1 MTCAAVVTSL
11 AVTVLSAAPPASAPA
26 LEQLAKKVAEHTA
39 LAQPEAPVGVY
50 VEAPTPGL
58 QQAFATAFAS
68 ALTSR
73 QLAGVTVVAPETTQA
88 EALARTRDLR
98 TLAEVVLSLSGTTL
112 TAQTSLV
119 STWVN
124 FWSGNAA
131 ASVSAQTF
139 TAQVDADLAVRALA
153 AVPATGQTALAFDP
167 GILTRLPQ
175 PPVALAAY
183 DVDGDK
189 RAEVAVLMEDALWLL
204 APDGKVLAT
213 YDLRVLPRAVSVS
226 REPFGVVAFIS
237 NPVRVVFLSGKYA
250 EGQCLA
256 FAGKELKVTSP
267 VSQVSVDGFFVG
279 LKPGVNSL
287 AADVYFGKPASAPIA
302 PLTAT
307 SSRGPVTLFV
317 YADGTGQVVRG
328 VGSLAHFRG
337 IGSGSTL
344 LDVDGDGQAEVLASS
359 ARHFPADDEL
369 KLFSARTAES
379 VGAKRGD
386 LWNSA
391 PLWQGAA
398 TKGRVLTAAAG
409 DLDGDG
415 KEEALL
421 GVWLDDGTGE
431 LQFLKKAD
439 R

>member
-11 AVTVLSAAPPASAPA
+11 ALTVLGAMPPASVPA
-26 LEQLAKKVAEHTA
+26 LEQLAKKVAEQTA
-39 LAQPEAPVGVY
+39 LAKPEAPVGVY
-50 VEAPTPGL
+50 VEAPTQAL

-68 ALTSR
+68 ALTAR
-73 QLAGVTVVAPETTQA
+73 QLAGVNVVAPEATQA
-88 EALARTRDLR
+88 EALARARDLR
-98 TLAEVVLSLSGTTL
+98 TLAEVSLSLSGTTV

-124 FWSGNAA
+124 FWAGNETG
-131 ASVSAQTF
+131 SVSAKTF

-153 AVPATGQTALAFDP
+153 SVPATGQATLAFEP
-167 GILTRLPQ
+167 GVLTRLPQ
-175 PPVALAAY
+175 LPVALAAY
-183 DVDGDK
+183 DIDGDK

-213 YDLRVLPRAVSVS
+213 YDLRALPRTAAVS

-237 NPVRVVFLSGKYA
+237 NPVRVAFLSGKYV

-256 FAGKELKVTSP
+256 LAGKELKVTSA
-267 VSQVSVDGFFVG
+267 VNQVSVDGFFVG

-287 AADVYFGKPASAPIA
+287 EADVYFGKPASAPVA

-328 VGSLAHFRG
+328 TGSPAHFRG

-344 LDVDGDGQAEVLASS
+344 LDVEGDGQAEVLASS
-359 ARHFPADDEL
+359 ARHFPASDEL
-369 KLFSARTAES
+369 KIFAARTAEGL
-379 VGAKRGD
+379 GAKRGD
-386 LWNSA
+386 LWNSV

-398 TKGRVLTAAAG
+398 SKGRVLVAAAG

-431 LQFLKKAD
+431 LHFLKKVD